1 MAPIRRGFIDIAE
14 GQVHFRAAGPE
25 PAAGGP
31 RPLLVFHGSPGSSKQ
46 LERFI
51 AAMGETRPVIGLD
64 TMGLGDSSPP
74 AQEDADMAYFADAA
88 FRAATALGLGP
99 VDLFGSHTGAR
110 IAVEYSIARPRSV
123 GKMVLDGMSAQVTAQ
138 GLDYAKTLDKRHYID
153 QTGTHWHMAWQ
164 TLRDAYLFSPHNKLV
179 AESVRPVGLPPL
191 ERLHAHI
198 CEILKGI
205 RTSHHAYIAAVLYDS
220 PARLPLVAV
229 PTLAIAARNDTPY
242 PHLDGVVKL
251 IPGCAKMEHPHP
263 NPETLATDAE
273 TADLAK
279 MVAGWLDS

>member
-1 MAPIRRGFIDIAE
+1 MAAIRRGFIDIAE

-25 PAAGGP
+25 PQPDGQ

-51 AAMGETRPVIGLD
+51 AAMGETRPVLGFD

-74 AQEDADMAYFADAA
+74 AHDNADMAYFADAA
-88 FRAATALGLGP
+88 FRAAKALGLDR

-110 IAVEYSIARPRSV
+110 IAVEYAIARPDAV
-123 GKMVLDGMSAQVTAQ
+123 GRMVLDGMSAQVTAQ
-138 GLDYAKTLDKRHYID
+138 GRDYASTLDKRHYID
-153 QTGTHWHMAWQ
+153 QTGTHWHVAWQ

-191 ERLHAHI
+191 DRLDAHI

-220 PARLPLVAV
+220 PARLPLVRV
-229 PTLAIAARNDTPY
+229 PTLAIAARNDTPF
-242 PHLDGVVKL
+242 PHLDGVSKL
-251 IPGCAKMEHPHP
+251 IPGCVKMEHPHP

-273 TADLAK
+273 TADLAR